1 MICALLFV
9 NQKGEVII
17 SRHYRDGFSKS
28 VADTFRTQVI
38 AGKEANR
45 TPCKVIGNTAFLY
58 IKVGNMYAV
67 AISQGNAQAA
77 VAFQFLHEVVKVLK
91 AYFGDFTEESL
102 RNNFVLIYELLDEV
116 LDYGYPQ
123 NCSTDVL
130 KLYITQ
136 QGDKSAASE
145 RAAAQAVTIQ
155 ATGAISWRKEGIKY
169 RKNELFID
177 VVENCNL
184 MVSNKGTILRNDVSG
199 CIMVKC
205 YLSGTPECKFG
216 LNDKLLLDNEAK
228 AKKAANAARRPG
240 SGIEIDDVSFH
251 QCVKLGKF
259 DMDRTISFV
268 PPDGEFQLMSY
279 RITENVHLPFRVLP
293 VVKELG
299 RTRLEVNVK
308 VKAMFTFK
316 LFATNVVIKIP
327 LPSNTA
333 NANVSAASGKCKYDP
348 AQGGIIWKLRR
359 FPGDTEY
366 FMSGEVE
373 MMSTMNNK
381 GWSRPPIVMD
391 FQVPMFA
398 ASGLHVRFL
407 KVFEKSNYQTIKW
420 VRYITKA
427 GSYQHRI

>member
-1 MICALLFV
+1 MIAALLFI
-9 NQKGEVII
+9 NQKGEVVI
-17 SRHYRDGFSKS
+17 SRMYRDGYSRT
-28 VADTFRTQVI
+28 VADTFRSQVI
-38 AGKEANR
+38 AGKEAGR
-45 TPCKVIGNTAFLY
+45 SPVKIIGNTSFMFIQHA
-58 IKVGNMYAV
+58 NMYAV
-67 AISQGNAQAA
+67 AVSEGNAQ
-77 VAFQFLHEVVKVLK
+77 VALTFQFLHELVNVLK
-91 AYFGDFTEESL
+91 SYFGDFTEDSI

-116 LDYGYPQ
+116 LDYGFPQ
-123 NCSTDVL
+123 NCNPDVL
-130 KLYITQ
+130 KMYITQ
-136 QGDKSAASE
+136 EGNRK
-145 RAAAQAVTIQ
+145 AAAERQAAQSSVTIQ
-155 ATGAISWRKEGIKY
+155 ATGAISWRKDGIKY

-184 MVSNKGTILRNDVSG
+184 LMSSKGTILRNDVSG
-199 CIMVKC
+199 VIMVKC

-228 AKKAANAARRPG
+228 AKKSNVRRPG

-279 RITENVHLPFRVLP
+279 RITENVNLPFRVLP

-299 RTRLEVNVK
+299 RTRMEINIK
-308 VKAMFTFK
+308 VKSMFTFK

-327 LPSNTA
+327 LPKNTA
-333 NANVSAASGKCKYDP
+333 VANVSAASGKCRYEPD
-348 AQGGIIWKLRR
+348 QQGIIWKLRR

-373 MMSTMNNK
+373 MMSTMGDK
-381 GWSRPPIVMD
+381 AWSRPPITMD

-427 GSYQHRI
+427 GQYQHRI

>member
-1 MICALLFV
+1 MIAALLFI
-9 NQKGEVII
+9 NQKGEII
-17 SRHYRDGFSKS
+17 VSRMYRDGYDRTL
-28 VADTFRTQVI
+28 ADTFRDQVVNSKD
-38 AGKEANR
+38 AERSPVKL
-45 TPCKVIGNTAFLY
+45 IGGTSYLY
-58 IKVGNMYAV
+58 IKHGNMYIVAV
-67 AISQGNAQAA
+67 SQGNAQVA
-77 VAFQFLHEVVKVLK
+77 VSFQFLHEVVKVLK
-91 AYFGDFTEESL
+91 NYFGTVDEDSV
-102 RNNFVLIYELLDEV
+102 RNNFVLIYELLDEM

-123 NCSTDVL
+123 VCSTEVL
-130 KLYITQ
+130 KMYITQ
-136 QGDKSAASE
+136 EGHRSANADRQASS
-145 RAAAQAVTIQ
+145 AVTIQ

-184 MVSNKGTILRNDVSG
+184 MMSNKGTILRNDVSG
-199 CIMVKC
+199 AIMVKC
-205 YLSGTPECKFG
+205 YLTGTPECKFG

-228 AKKAANAARRPG
+228 AKKSNVRKPG

-279 RITENVHLPFRVLP
+279 RITENVNLPFRVLP

-308 VKAMFTFK
+308 VKSMFTFK

-327 LPSNTA
+327 LPKNTA
-333 NANVSAASGKCKYDP
+333 KTELSAASGKCKYEADQS
-348 AQGGIIWKLRR
+348 AIIWKLRR

-373 MMSTMNNK
+373 MMSTMADK
-381 GWSRPPIVMD
+381 QWSRPPITMD

-427 GSYQHRI
+427 GQYQHRI

>member
-1 MICALLFV
+1 MIAALLFI

-17 SRHYRDGFSKS
+17 YRTYRDNYNRQ

-38 AGKEANR
+38 ANKEAGR
-45 TPCKVIGNTAFLY
+45 SPVKTIGDTHFLY

-67 AISQGNAQAA
+67 AVSAGNAQCAI
-77 VAFQFLHEVVKVLK
+77 AFQFLHEVVKVLK
-91 AYFGDFTEESL
+91 GYFGDVTEESI

-116 LDYGYPQ
+116 LDYGFPQ

-130 KLYITQ
+130 KMYITQ
-136 QGDKSAASE
+136 QGDKSAAAEKASS
-145 RAAAQAVTIQ
+145 QAVTIQ

-199 CIMVKC
+199 VIMVKC

-228 AKKAANAARRPG
+228 AKKTAAARRPG

-279 RITENVHLPFRVLP
+279 RITENVNLPFRVLP

-327 LPSNTA
+327 LPKNTA
-333 NANVSAASGKCKYDP
+333 QANVSAASGKCKYEP

-373 MMSTMNNK
+373 MMSTMGDK
-381 GWSRPPIVMD
+381 AWSRPPIVMD

>member
-1 MICALLFV
+1 MISNVLLI
-9 NQKGEVII
+9 NQKGEVVI
-17 SRHYRDGFSKS
+17 SRIYREGASQKTI
-28 VADTFRTQVI
+28 DTFRNQVI
-38 AGKEANR
+38 ASKEAGR
-45 TPCKVIGNTAFLY
+45 LPVKVLDHTAFMFV
-58 IKVGNMYAV
+58 KHGNMYAV
-67 AISQGNAQAA
+67 AVSSGNAQAA
-77 VAFQFLHEVVKVLK
+77 LAFQFLHELIKVLK
-91 AYFGDFTEESL
+91 SYFGDFTEESV
-102 RNNFVLIYELLDEV
+102 RNNFILIYELLDEV

-123 NCSTDVL
+123 NTSDDVL
-130 KLYITQ
+130 KMYITQ
-136 QGDKSAASE
+136 EGNRKAMQDRAGGASSG
-145 RAAAQAVTIQ
+145 VTIQ

-184 MVSNKGTILRNDVSG
+184 LMSSKGTILRNDVSG

-205 YLSGTPECKFG
+205 YLSGQPECKFG

-228 AKKAANAARRPG
+228 AKKSNLRRPG
-240 SGIEIDDVSFH
+240 SGIDIDDVSFH

-279 RITENVHLPFRVLP
+279 RIAENVNLPFRVLP

-299 RTRLEVNVK
+299 RTRLEINIK
-308 VKAMFTFK
+308 VKSMFTFK

-327 LPSNTA
+327 CPKNTA
-333 NANVSAASGKCKYDP
+333 IANVSAASGKCKYEP
-348 AQGGIIWKLRR
+348 EHGGIIWKLRR

-373 MMSTMNNK
+373 MMQSVSEK
-381 GWSRPPIVMD
+381 VWSRPPITMD

-427 GSYQHRI
+427 GQYQHRI